1 MGHFLSFLE
10 GKDTLEQGQILNIL
24 GFVNH
29 MVSVVKT
36 QLWPWRAKTA
46 LDNV

>member
-1 MGHFLSFLE
+1 MGHFFFFLE
-10 GKDTLEQGQILNIL
+10 DKDALEQGQIVNIF
-24 GFVNH
+24 GFVDH